1 MACTSRLSIVL
12 QQTACWMGK
21 WGMNRS
27 ASGPIVLLVLAV
39 SLFATACDS
48 RPDLLIRDT
57 RVHRIS
63 WDSLS
68 VAADFEYRPL
78 VGSTRVIRADSAVVT
93 LYRATYDTLYVGT
106 PGIVVI
112 DDSRL
117 LSRERILVEVCG
129 FVGSETACDQKAV
142 AASPKRVVP
151 QTTISYPLEGD
162 PFARGTADVDYAI
175 QRHVFGV
182 DDPLWEPITRSVRIE
197 TILEIHVAGVDMEPV
212 RVPVQRGRTRLQLNR
227 KDHFRDLRFGIQSQ
241 VLDAD
246 SAIVL
251 FDLMARIGG
260 EPERVGRDSVVV
272 RTRSVEERRAEL
284 VVLVEAAGG
293 HVLDE
298 LRGTFGLRRAYVFIN
313 DWSYQALERTF
324 VADFELHWQEG
335 FRSRWADLTAR
346 LSIRFDGTQG
356 RVVLLRASDVAQE
369 RWDRKMDGP
378 VFVLDALYPDQTS
391 PQSDHNARQ

>member
-1 MACTSRLSIVL
+1 MHRSRTGPVL
-12 QQTACWMGK
+12 
-21 WGMNRS
+21 
-27 ASGPIVLLVLAV
+27 LLVLVV
-39 SLFATACDS
+39 SSLATACDS
-48 RPDLLIRDT
+48 RPGLLIRDS

-68 VAADFEYRPL
+68 VAADFEFRPL
-78 VGSTRVIRADSAVVT
+78 VGSIRPVKADSAVVT
-93 LYRATYDTLYVGT
+93 LYRATYDTLYAGPPGT
-106 PGIVVI
+106 VVI
-112 DDSRL
+112 DDSHL

-129 FVGSETACDQKAV
+129 FMNAETACDQKAI

-151 QTTISYPLEGD
+151 QTTIDYPLDGD

-182 DDPLWEPITRSVRIE
+182 EELVWEPITRSVRVE
-197 TILEIHVAGVDMEPV
+197 TVLEIHVAGVDMEPV

-227 KDHFRDLRFGIQSQ
+227 KEHFRDLRFGIQSK

-246 SAIVL
+246 SAVVL
-251 FDLMARIGG
+251 FDLMARIGAQ
-260 EPERVGRDSVVV
+260 PERVAQNRVVV

-284 VVLVEAAGG
+284 AVLVEAAGG

-324 VADFELHWQEG
+324 VAEFELHWQEG

-356 RVVLLRASDVAQE
+356 RVVLVRASDVAQE

-378 VFVLDALYPDQTS
+378 VLVLDALYPDQTS
-391 PQSDHNARQ
+391 PSPDRLPRQ